1 MAKSITE
8 IEKQINARV
17 MRVFKNLVEIG
28 AVRNQSELALKLGMA
43 AHIPKRIAN
52 NLQTIQVYHIII
64 LVQKFGVNAN
74 YLFGTSTE
82 MYGFF
87 ILKSKINQNDR

>member
-1 MAKSITE
+1 MAQAITE
-8 IEKQINARV
+8 IEKQINARA

-28 AVRNQSELALKLGMA
+28 AVRTQSELALKLGMA
-43 AHIPKRIAN
+43 AHIPKRIDK
-52 NLQTIQVYHIII
+52 NLQTIQVYQITT

-82 MYGFF
+82 MYGF
-87 ILKSKINQNDR
+87 IIKQSKINQNG